1 MAIFADMP
9 ALPLLPEHREHAT
22 RDGEAA
28 EHVDRG
34 ERERGDRKTEDQ
46 RRRPP
51 SVPAPS
57 GGATWIS
64 APTAMMLEIALVTLI
79 SGVCSAGVTFQI
91 TM

>member
-1 MAIFADMP
+1 MP
-9 ALPLLPEHREHAT
+9 VAPLLPEHREHAT

-34 ERERGDRKTEDQ
+34 ERQRSDREPEDQ
-46 RRRPP
+46 RVGPP
-51 SVPAPS
+51 CRPAPS

-64 APTAMMLEIALVTLI
+64 APTAMMLEIAFVTLM